1 MSRLASYAFAGVA
14 SVLRVAEQGVPAGAL
29 AEVVRVEVNQ
39 RTDTPCP
46 VLIPTK
52 YPYPQSAPGNVV
64 IIVALSV
71 VVPVALA
78 GDTVMATALPVALAD
93 TSVAVALQETAA
105 LRRLHDRDH
114 TASRSSPD
122 DLFVLMAPAVAGD
135 VVVLRFPLFIAQF
148 LGI

>member
-1 MSRLASYAFAGVA
+1 MLGAG
-14 SVLRVAEQGVPAGAL
+14 S
-29 AEVVRVEVNQ
+29 AEVVRVEANQ

-46 VLIPTK
+46 VLSPTK
-52 YPYPQSAPGNVV
+52 CPYPQSAPGNVV

-78 GDTVMATALPVALAD
+78 GDTVMATALPAALGD
-93 TSVAVALQETAA
+93 TSVVGVLQETVAP
-105 LRRLHDRDH
+105 LHLHAPDH
-114 TASRSSPD
+114 TASHSSPG
-122 DLFVLMAPAVAGD
+122 DLGVLMAPAVAGD

>member
-1 MSRLASYAFAGVA
+1 M
-14 SVLRVAEQGVPAGAL
+14 PAGAL

-71 VVPVALA
+71 VVPVVVAVN
-78 GDTVMATALPVALAD
+78 TVMVTALPAALVD
-93 TSVAVALQETAA
+93 TLVVEAMQETVA

-114 TASRSSPD
+114 TASRNSPD